1 LILGALKKIEVW
13 NPRIFDDYLK
23 QSEETYEQIAAKVMS

>member
-1 LILGALKKIEVW
+1 VW
-13 NPRIFDDYLK
+13 NPKIFDDYLK